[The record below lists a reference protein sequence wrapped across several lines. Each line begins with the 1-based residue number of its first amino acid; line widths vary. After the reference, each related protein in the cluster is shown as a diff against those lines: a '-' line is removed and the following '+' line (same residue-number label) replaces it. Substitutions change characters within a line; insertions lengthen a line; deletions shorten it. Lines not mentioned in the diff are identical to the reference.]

1 MKSKLSLEALS
12 VESFVT
18 GTGGEMRS
26 VRGESPT
33 RNCDTRLTICTVPPM
48 DLRGTVRANQED
60 YVDPFGKPT
69 DATCYNTCNCW
80 TWYAGSCPPDTA
92 CIG

>member
-18 GTGGEMRS
+18 GTGGAIR
-26 VRGESPT
+26 VRGDGPT
-33 RNCDTRLTICTVPPM
+33 NNCDTRLTICTVPPM

-60 YVDPFGKPT
+60 YVEPFGKPT
-69 DATCYNTCNCW
+69 DATCPNTCSCW
-80 TWYAGSCPPDTA
+80 TWYDASCPPDTV